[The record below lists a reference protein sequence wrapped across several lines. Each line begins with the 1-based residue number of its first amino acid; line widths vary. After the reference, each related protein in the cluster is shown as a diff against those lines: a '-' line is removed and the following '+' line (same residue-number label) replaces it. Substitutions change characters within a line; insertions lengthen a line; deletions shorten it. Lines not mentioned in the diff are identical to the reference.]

1 MGFLELHLIFWYL
14 VKKTEHRPHV
24 LCLHTI
30 QGYLWAGNV
39 FEFQK
44 RPNATEVNVGRLRV
58 NDVVPGVRFH
68 YKFKLMKADKDST
81 EKNENLD
88 SLRS

>member
-1 MGFLELHLIFWYL
+1 
-14 VKKTEHRPHV
+14 
-24 LCLHTI
+24 
-30 QGYLWAGNV
+30 
-39 FEFQK
+39 
-44 RPNATEVNVGRLRV
+44 VGRLRV